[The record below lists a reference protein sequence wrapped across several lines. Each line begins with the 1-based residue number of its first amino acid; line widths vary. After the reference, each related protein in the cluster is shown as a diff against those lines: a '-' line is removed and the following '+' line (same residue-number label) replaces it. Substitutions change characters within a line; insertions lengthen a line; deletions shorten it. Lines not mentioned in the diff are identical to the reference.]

1 MSQVNARIST
11 PRTNTTPPP
20 MDRWD
25 LLRDGLTVDHFYRR
39 FIEINRDGCPRC
51 GHHHLG
57 MARRSYGQNT
67 GWEWCCMNCAQ
78 RWREPKIT
86 VGLIHRD
93 SNSLKKP
100 EKTDILITEYKY

>member
-1 MSQVNARIST
+1 MSQGASRIKP
-11 PRTNTTPPP
+11 PRNKKTPPP

-39 FIEINRDGCPRC
+39 FIEVDKGGCPRC

-57 MARRSYGQNT
+57 MARKNYGKVT
-67 GWEWCCMNCAQ
+67 GWEWCCMNCSQ

-86 VGLIHRD
+86 VGLIHKD
-93 SNSLKKP
+93 SNSLKEPQKALV
-100 EKTDILITEYKY
+100 DIDLHK